1 MLQKHQKSIEEM
13 KKRIMYV
20 ENYAS
25 VDRTARDMVAMFGI
39 DRVAE
44 GYMNQ
49 VEDEVS
55 EELLEMLRFQLLCFC
70 KEMQREMAEDLLF
83 FALGHVANTTGCPS
97 ADYVLD
103 ICYTLIAIEHGI
115 KKEEEEEADEY

>member
-1 MLQKHQKSIEEM
+1 M
-13 KKRIMYV
+13 KKRKLYV
-20 ENYAS
+20 EEYAE
-25 VDRTARDMVAMFGI
+25 VDRVSRNIVAGFGL
-39 DRVAE
+39 DKVAE
-44 GYMNQ
+44 SYMNQ

-55 EELLEMLRFQLLCFC
+55 DELMEMLSFQLLGFC

-83 FALGHVANTTGCPS
+83 FALGHVAHTTGCPS

-115 KKEEEEEADEY
+115 KKEEDEEYDEY

>member
-1 MLQKHQKSIEEM
+1 MIVENFEKM
-13 KKRIMYV
+13 KRRKLYV
-20 ENYAS
+20 EECTD
-25 VDRTARDMVAMFGI
+25 VDCVSRNIIAGFGL
-39 DRVAE
+39 DKVAE
-44 GYMNQ
+44 SYINQ

-55 EELLEMLRFQLLCFC
+55 GELLEMLSFQLLGFC

-83 FALGHVANTTGCPS
+83 FALGHVAHTTGCPS

-115 KKEEEEEADEY
+115 KKEEEEEENDEY